1 MNLRKYIYFFIFFV
15 YFMTRQMDLYSQKN
29 SYLKILDNYSTINY
43 QFDKYQ
49 PPTFNKKIEMPQF
62 YQIQSLP
69 FFCKM
74 EAKWDKKLNIPFRFR
89 LGSVD
94 YVDEMEGKK
103 K

>member
-49 PPTFNKKIEMPQF
+49 SQTLVVGQVIPNPVQE
-62 YQIQSLP
+62 
-69 FFCKM
+69 
-74 EAKWDKKLNIPFRFR
+74 DKHLVF
-89 LGSVD
+89 GAE
-94 YVDEMEGKK
+94 YGK
-103 K
+103 